1 MLTKDEENIYNRTT
15 HIPSSRWQS
24 STEILISWPAVPP
37 SGSLVIIL
45 FFIVRRQERD
55 CGQVFIFCSD
65 APHDAKSMNLAV
77 YARAA
82 ALLDGNLDVS
92 VILWD
97 IIQVT
102 TTLILQK
109 TKLRSCQFLSLK
121 PTNLSTVTKE
131 KDSGVC
137 GIDVYCLQLNQ
148 VVQRASTCILRKKH
162 FDD

>member
-1 MLTKDEENIYNRTT
+1 M
-15 HIPSSRWQS
+15 
-24 STEILISWPAVPP
+24 LISWPAIPP
-37 SGSLVIIL
+37 SGSFVIIL

-55 CGQVFIFCSD
+55 CGQVFILRSD

-77 YARAA
+77 YTRAA
-82 ALLDGNLDVS
+82 ALFDCNLDVS

-97 IIQVT
+97 IIQVIT
-102 TTLILQK
+102 TQFFKKQK
-109 TKLRSCQFLSLK
+109 TMIGSCQFLSLK

-162 FDD
+162 CYFDD